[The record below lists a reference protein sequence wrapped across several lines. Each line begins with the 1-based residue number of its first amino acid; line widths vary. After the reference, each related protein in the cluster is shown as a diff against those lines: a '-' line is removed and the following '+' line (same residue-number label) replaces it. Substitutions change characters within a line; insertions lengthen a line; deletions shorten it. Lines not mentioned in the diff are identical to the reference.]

1 MPVTITPTG
10 TEREHGRR
18 VEDHDHGSGRR
29 PPIDKGDKRTGGNG
43 DGDNWSN
50 RPQGR
55 RGPRERLR
63 TYRLGLFFALA
74 SDLMFFVAIVSTF
87 FVAQNSGRFN
97 AYNHYINEWLPT
109 TIPPVLW
116 LNTAVLLISSLTVEI
131 ARRRMFHEQFVMEEW
146 FGLGRPTS
154 RRAVPFL
161 LATVFFGLL
170 FLAGQALAWKQ
181 LAVQHVFF
189 ASNPSSHFFYLITY
203 THAIHLFLGIGVL
216 LIALYGL
223 FFSRQLETRQILVD
237 CSAWYWHTMGVLWV
251 FLFALL
257 AFFQ

>member
-1 MPVTITPTG
+1 
-10 TEREHGRR
+10 
-18 VEDHDHGSGRR
+18 
-29 PPIDKGDKRTGGNG
+29 
-43 DGDNWSN
+43 
-50 RPQGR
+50 
-55 RGPRERLR
+55 
-63 TYRLGLFFALA
+63 
-74 SDLMFFVAIVSTF
+74 MFFVAIVSTF
-87 FVAQNSGRFN
+87 FVTQNSGRFN

-109 TIPPVLW
+109 AIPPILW
-116 LNTAVLLISSLTVEI
+116 LNTAVLLFSSLTIEI
-131 ARRRMFHEQFVMEEW
+131 ARQRMFHEKFIMEEW

-154 RRAVPFL
+154 KRAVPFL
-161 LATVFFGLL
+161 IATVVLGFL

-181 LAVQHVFF
+181 LAMQRVFF

-237 CSAWYWHTMGVLWV
+237 CSAWYWHAMGVLWV
-251 FLFALL
+251 FLFTLL